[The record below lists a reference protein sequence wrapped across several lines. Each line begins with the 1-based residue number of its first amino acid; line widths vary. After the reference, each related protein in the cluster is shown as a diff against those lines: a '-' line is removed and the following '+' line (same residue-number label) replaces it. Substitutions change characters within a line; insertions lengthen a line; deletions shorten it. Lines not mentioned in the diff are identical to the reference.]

1 MGSAIEGASARRH
14 SRKHVTLAAQASLP
28 FLPLARSRRPDR
40 SRVVCV
46 QQMYSTARTRGRSL
60 KPRDQAQLSR
70 QGERSPLSTALSRAA
85 PKNRSCNRAVIDAGV
100 LAPYSFRYHSVTHC
114 GALISLNRRFWL
126 VVSSRAV
133 GRRDAPGADAFAS
146 VAQGNP
152 REAPPYEG
160 IKLIRSRLR
169 SCFSGHTSR
178 SSLAKHA
185 GYLGNVY
192 VNEVFGFIFFMYKPF
207 FPSPF
212 PFFVCE
218 RVCRRGSAYGTGGD
232 TN

>member
-1 MGSAIEGASARRH
+1 M
-14 SRKHVTLAAQASLP
+14 
-28 FLPLARSRRPDR
+28 
-40 SRVVCV
+40 
-46 QQMYSTARTRGRSL
+46 
-60 KPRDQAQLSR
+60 
-70 QGERSPLSTALSRAA
+70 
-85 PKNRSCNRAVIDAGV
+85 
-100 LAPYSFRYHSVTHC
+100 
-114 GALISLNRRFWL
+114 

-212 PFFVCE
+212 IFLCARECADAGVL
-218 RVCRRGSAYGTGGD
+218 TGLAEIQ
-232 TN
+232 TNTNEKQKRLLVVSFEFEYYIARLPH